1 MLNQLRVGDK
11 GRFKGY
17 LSECPRGYRYQLMA
31 MGLLPG
37 AEFEVIRVAPL
48 GDPIEIRVNQFSLTL
63 RGKEAAYLDIE
74 SLL

>member
-1 MLNQLRVGDK
+1 
-11 GRFKGY
+11 
-17 LSECPRGYRYQLMA
+17 MA

-63 RGKEAAYLDIE
+63 RGKEAAYLDVE